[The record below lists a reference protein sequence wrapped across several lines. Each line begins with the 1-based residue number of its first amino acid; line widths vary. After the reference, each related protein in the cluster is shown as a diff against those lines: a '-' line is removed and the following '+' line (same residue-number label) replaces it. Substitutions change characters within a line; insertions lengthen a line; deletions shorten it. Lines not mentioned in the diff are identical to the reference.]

1 MKYSPLLICLLL
13 FYSCQPKED
22 KTTESVEKNLNN
34 IVISANIKNAEN
46 KVFYLYDLGSE
57 QPKIMDSSKV
67 LNNKIE
73 INTQLTEKFNI
84 LGLGNNQKNL
94 MLFIGQKK
102 DTISLTS
109 SFSESLIDYEVS
121 GSESSVLLKEYLSKK
136 LELNEQFSR
145 IQQQINELSFEAQN
159 EREDLMLQ
167 AQVIKNSFEKIK
179 NDFILNNQNS
189 PAIFIAL
196 YDISNLVEEQ
206 GQLEVI
212 AEVIS
217 KYFSNTI
224 FQQEVILRM
233 NKANQQIAML
243 KQQTAMAEAQKNE
256 LKNAGLIIGKPA
268 PELNYPNKDGKLLSL
283 KSLKGKVVLLDFWA
297 SWCGP
302 CRKEN
307 PFVVSLYNKYKNSGF
322 EIYSF
327 SLDNKKEK
335 WVQAIEQDGLI
346 WDNHVSD
353 LSGWK
358 SSGAAKYLIKSIPQ
372 TFIIDRNGNIAEI
385 GLRGPDLEKKILN
398 LL

>member
-67 LNNKIE
+67 VNNKIE

-136 LELNEQFSR
+136 LELNDQFSR

-179 NDFILNNQNS
+179 NNFILNNQNS

-196 YDISNLVEEQ
+196 YDIGNLVEEQ
-206 GQLEVI
+206 AQLEVI

-217 KYFSNTI
+217 K
-224 FQQEVILRM
+224 
-233 NKANQQIAML
+233 
-243 KQQTAMAEAQKNE
+243 
-256 LKNAGLIIGKPA
+256 
-268 PELNYPNKDGKLLSL
+268 
-283 KSLKGKVVLLDFWA
+283 VLF
-297 SWCGP
+297 
-302 CRKEN
+302 
-307 PFVVSLYNKYKNSGF
+307 
-322 EIYSF
+322 
-327 SLDNKKEK
+327 
-335 WVQAIEQDGLI
+335 
-346 WDNHVSD
+346 
-353 LSGWK
+353 
-358 SSGAAKYLIKSIPQ
+358 
-372 TFIIDRNGNIAEI
+372 
-385 GLRGPDLEKKILN
+385 
-398 LL
+398 